1 MLAGVTGWEGR
12 WKVVKVVVGL
22 VGVRLVTSS
31 LPELEFPAANDSFLT
46 WGDSFSW
53 LMLALVTVWIL

>member
-22 VGVRLVTSS
+22 VGVRLVLL
-31 LPELEFPAANDSFLT
+31 LPDHGDHVGPVELRRR
-46 WGDSFSW
+46 
-53 LMLALVTVWIL
+53 